1 MAKVCPIC
9 GKGTYMYFPLC
20 KEHLEMS
27 KTGEVVKCEKC
38 GTWHLAKYECP
49 ACKKSGEP
57 VKIKKDTPSSDRHD
71 SESKIYPPK
80 SSYESGWQKKTEKIA
95 ADKKD
100 DDDDETKDFKK
111 RAHSIGGI
119 GDNDVVYCLICGKPT
134 FKGHHFCYECY
145 KKYSGKD
152 LFLQISDC
160 REAAVLAADYKS
172 PKKCSDGHK
181 VKSKTEREIDNFL
194 FNNHIEHIYE
204 STVTLN
210 INGALKDFHP
220 DFCLPN
226 RFPEQP
232 FGSKRNLYIEHLG
245 LWNTGTP
252 EYDREALMKAKLYK
266 ENGITVIFTYENE
279 MDDID
284 GTLNRDLGVIQC
296 GQILN
301 SPETK

>member
-1 MAKVCPIC
+1 MAKSCPIC
-9 GKGTYMYFPLC
+9 GKGTYMYYPLC
-20 KEHLEMS
+20 KEHLDMS
-27 KTGEVVKCEKC
+27 KKGEVIKCPKC

-49 ACKKSGEP
+49 ACKKSGNKPETKAE
-57 VKIKKDTPSSDRHD
+57 VVGEEKQTNDELPSKEQQETKRQTKPTLNGKGKND
-71 SESKIYPPK
+71 E
-80 SSYESGWQKKTEKIA
+80 
-95 ADKKD
+95 
-100 DDDDETKDFKK
+100 DDEEAKEFKK
-111 RAHSIGGI
+111 KAHSIGGS
-119 GDNDVVYCLICGKPT
+119 GDNDTVYCLICGKPT
-134 FKGHHFCYECY
+134 FKGHHFCYDCY
-145 KKYSGKD
+145 KKYSDKD

-160 REAAVLAADYKS
+160 RESVVLAADYKS

-210 INGALKDFHP
+210 VNGEMKDFHP

-226 RFPEQP
+226 RFPNQP

-245 LWNTGTP
+245 LWNAGTA
-252 EYDREALMKAKLYK
+252 EYNRQAISKAKLYK

-284 GTLNRDLGVIQC
+284 GTLNRDLSIIQC

-301 SPETK
+301 SPEKK